1 MNQHQATVDQL
12 VVPYPEEWRS
22 YLQWFKD
29 LPLFLEIEGLR
40 VVHATWDENAIRLV
54 WGRSFHDPHFLAD
67 AATKGT
73 PEFTAV
79 ETLLKGPEIK
89 LPDGYT
95 CVDKEGT
102 ERLDTRVASWKS
114 RKRKRHITY
123 SDIAVQS
130 TTDIP
135 AIAVPPELL
144 SSLPNY
150 RRREPPV
157 ALPARARYCSRC
169 SGCGQTRLRRGFQQ
183 SLLSALALIV

>member
-1 MNQHQATVDQL
+1 M
-12 VVPYPEEWRS
+12 
-22 YLQWFKD
+22 QWFKD

-95 CVDKEGT
+95 SVDKEGT